1 MERLLYL
8 LVISACMMV
17 AVYIYKDEIKILLP
31 WDKIKQKRKDLK
43 KSVAVLIVRRNKSS
57 MDKEI
62 FSSSIILKN
71 LSLVRQ
77 EAPISADYIYEKL
90 MENSNRLRP
99 IYEEMLTLYRN
110 GYDDEAFK
118 FMAMEIGT
126 KPAKNFANILSK
138 LDKINPAE
146 LVSQM
151 DMFQESMSESSMT
164 LALNKAQRNSTI
176 AMVLA
181 AASIFALLINFTVV
195 VVFMNTIEILNDLF
209 L

>member
-43 KSVAVLIVRRNKSS
+43 KSVAVMIVRRNKSS

-90 MENSNRLRP
+90 MENSNRLRT

-164 LALNKAQRNSTI
+164 LALKKAQRNSTI